1 MNPTSATGKGSSM
14 LPRARTG
21 EGVVREPLTRSS
33 SWADH
38 CIAGVEKQRPE
49 EDVRPTLDD
58 GGYERGESV
67 QHSPSYRG
75 CAAIRAVRVGKFWGR
90 SPLSANV
97 LIWLWS
103 A

>member
-1 MNPTSATGKGSSM
+1 M

-21 EGVVREPLTRSS
+21 EGVMREPLTRSS

-38 CIAGVEKQRPE
+38 CIAGVEKQQPE
-49 EDVRPTLDD
+49 EDVRPTFDD

-75 CAAIRAVRVGKFWGR
+75 CAAIRR
-90 SPLSANV
+90 SVSENFGGGHHSAQM
-97 LIWLWS
+97 S
-103 A
+103 